1 MAAALTQIRWL
12 SRSADRFSL
21 QVQSPINRVA
31 GQHGARS
38 SMVERSLVVADVAGS
53 NPVGHPN

>member
-1 MAAALTQIRWL
+1 MAAALTQIRWP
-12 SRSADRFSL
+12 SRSADRFRL
-21 QVQSPINRVA
+21 QVQSPVSRA
-31 GQHGARS
+31 SGQHGARS